1 MLLTC
6 KWAKFMATQNTF
18 STFSEIIQLK
28 KYKVKHVITLCS
40 GTKARHQK
48 HQMEHTHADG
58 GSNHEYWCYLHMQP
72 PNNSPV
78 GLLFRRLVK
87 FSGGGAIVQI
97 STLKKGFPTK
107 TAPIHKM
114 TFFKTFLLKVA
125 GLFFGG
131 KWYSRK
137 SFQFVCPAGGSAMNT
152 IFIKFL
158 NKWKK

>member
-1 MLLTC
+1 MEMLLTC

-87 FSGGGAIVQI
+87 FSGGGGNCSDFYVE
-97 STLKKGFPTK
+97 KGVPNKNCT
-107 TAPIHKM
+107 HSQND
-114 TFFKTFLLKVA
+114 FF
-125 GLFFGG
+125 
-131 KWYSRK
+131 
-137 SFQFVCPAGGSAMNT
+137 
-152 IFIKFL
+152 
-158 NKWKK
+158 